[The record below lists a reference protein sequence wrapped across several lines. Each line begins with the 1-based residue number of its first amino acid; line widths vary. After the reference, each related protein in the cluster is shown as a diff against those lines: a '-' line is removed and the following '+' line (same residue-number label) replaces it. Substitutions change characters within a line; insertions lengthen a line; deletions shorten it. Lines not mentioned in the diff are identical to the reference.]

1 VDWDGQIRMDPSSP
15 YAMGS
20 LIALKDRFDI
30 YGESFNGPDHLRRIL
45 EDAQSIVDDAL
56 AGDPPLR
63 DAGRAAPERTRGA

>member
-1 VDWDGQIRMDPSSP
+1 VIAKRGWYAARPSGTEST
-15 YAMGS
+15 Y
-20 LIALKDRFDI
+20 KI